1 MKKPLAVLFDYGG
14 TLGVDT
20 GFDLERGVEYIRQ
33 RALNSGVT
41 TTVELSAAWKRLHA
55 DIEMSRRRGGEC
67 SFEVTLSGIFRC
79 VFGMTGL
86 RFSEDTDE
94 LEYLFDQANSDHAQ
108 TPYMAELLD
117 YLKQENIR
125 TGVISN
131 IVMSGNALKRSLDTL
146 YPDNA
151 FEFVLTSADYI
162 LSKPAPYMFET
173 ACKRL
178 GIAPGDCV
186 YCGDSEHCD
195 VQGALKAG
203 IVPVLYRSDAAFE
216 TDYSENGA
224 LTVNSWSVLTALL
237 KKG

>member
-14 TLGVDT
+14 TLGIDT

-33 RALNSGVT
+33 RALNPDVT
-41 TTVELSAAWKRLHA
+41 TTVELCAVWNRLHA
-55 DIEMSRRRGGEC
+55 DIEMSRRRG
-67 SFEVTLSGIFRC
+67 SDRTFDASLKGIFRC
-79 VFGMTGL
+79 VFGTTDL
-86 RFSEDTDE
+86 RFSEELEE

-117 YLKQENIR
+117 CLRQENIR

-131 IVMSGNALKRSLDTL
+131 IVMSGNSLKRSLDTL

-162 LSKPAPYMFET
+162 LCKPAPYMFET

-216 TDYSENGA
+216 TDYAENGA

-237 KKG
+237 KKE